1 MMFKDYNEAVNIFKN
16 VLNLE
21 PDYRLNEEKFIE
33 WDVHL
38 IYNSYINMGKC
49 YKELGMYD
57 IALENFIEGK
67 RLAEEVNNYYLVN
80 EADKHISKII

>member
-1 MMFKDYNEAVNIFKN
+1 MMFKDYNEAVNIFKK

-33 WDVHL
+33 WDFFL
-38 IYNSYINMGKC
+38 FYNSYINMGKC

-57 IALENFIEGK
+57 IALENFLEGK
-67 RLAEEVNNYYLVN
+67 KLAEEVNNYYCVN
-80 EADKHISKII
+80 EADEHISEII